1 MYPIPYII
9 RHPYSIPYSTS
20 VLKLENRSRI
30 TLFENGDCDREI
42 VDFFWEKFSKF
53 FSIAVENI
61 LAQFLEQFDQS
72 KSEIMEQSLIDC
84 MFSVRWSIADDRP
97 FHMQ

>member
-1 MYPIPYII
+1 MAIAIEKL
-9 RHPYSIPYSTS
+9 SI
-20 VLKLENRSRI
+20 
-30 TLFENGDCDREI
+30 
-42 VDFFWEKFSKF
+42 FWEKFSNF
-53 FSIAVENI
+53 FSIAVGNI

-72 KSEIMEQSLIDC
+72 KSEILEQSLIDC